1 MKIYKSKIIG
11 EMQALMEEV
20 TRVKS
25 KAQGTSGKKET
36 NKLESCILKCA
47 ANRLVKIAMQN
58 VFRCG
63 VQLYYHG
70 IHAPI
75 DELL

>member
-1 MKIYKSKIIG
+1 MRA
-11 EMQALMEEV
+11 EL
-20 TRVKS
+20 
-25 KAQGTSGKKET
+25 KAQGMSGKKERKKET
-36 NKLESCILKCA
+36 NQESCILKCA

-70 IHAPI
+70 INAPI